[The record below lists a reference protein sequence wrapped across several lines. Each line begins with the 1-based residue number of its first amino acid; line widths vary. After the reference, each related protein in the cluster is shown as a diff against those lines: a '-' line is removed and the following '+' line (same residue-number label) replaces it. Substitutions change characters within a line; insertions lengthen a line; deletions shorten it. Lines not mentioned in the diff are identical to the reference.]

1 MLQIQ
6 ASTLKILFICEV
18 TFKMVVSSGKASD
31 AAERSLAVHYANYK
45 EDIVLK
51 KNLDILNRTEKNI
64 VHSVQIDQKILYKRF
79 QDKLHRSKLAY
90 ARMYGDKEKE
100 RELRA
105 KNLRSLNINVG
116 DSEQDYEFLKKI
128 QPNKG
133 TKPKKTS
140 RVKINIDAV
149 IDDVF
154 DEEAPRLRSRSMS
167 EGSMTPLP
175 VTTHAHPITTRP
187 SSAKY
192 GRNDQRTQ
200 CFPVTALSA
209 KGNTPDKNLL
219 KVPTIDT
226 RPRTCSPKLSGPRS
240 RRNSSV
246 TTKNGNKSPRRSTNL
261 FEHDEHV
268 DHVEMRLRELKTL
281 DFTDK
286 IGNFCESLEDYKSDK
301 NGNIDYYTMRVE
313 ASPKVQNLIDIPGTP
328 DEQYQK
334 HFGNLTVK
342 SLTMKKLNFDFS
354 KSDSSQSHLFTP
366 DASAML
372 RYESSEDSDSD
383 SD

>member
-1 MLQIQ
+1 
-6 ASTLKILFICEV
+6 
-18 TFKMVVSSGKASD
+18 MVVSSGKASD
-31 AAERSLAVHYANYK
+31 AAERSLTVHYANYK

-64 VHSVQIDQKILYKRF
+64 VHRVQIDQKILYKRF

-128 QPNKG
+128 QPNEG
-133 TKPKKTS
+133 AKPKKTS
-140 RVKINIDAV
+140 KVKINIDAV
-149 IDDVF
+149 IEDVF
-154 DEEAPRLRSRSMS
+154 DEKTPRLRSRSLS
-167 EGSMTPLP
+167 EGSTTPLT
-175 VTTHAHPITTRP
+175 VATHAHVIATRP

-192 GRNDQRTQ
+192 GRNDERTQ
-200 CFPVTALSA
+200 CFPVTAMSA
-209 KGNTPDKNLL
+209 VDKKNGNVPHKNLL

-226 RPRTCSPKLSGPRS
+226 RPRTCSPKLPGPRS

-246 TTKNGNKSPRRSTNL
+246 ATKNGNKSPRRSTNL
-261 FEHDEHV
+261 FEHEEHV
-268 DHVEMRLRELKTL
+268 DFVEMRLNELKTL
-281 DFTDK
+281 DYTGK
-286 IGNFCESLEDYKSDK
+286 IGSFCESLEDYKSDN
-301 NGNIDYYTMRVE
+301 NGNTDYYTMRVE
-313 ASPKVQNLIDIPGTP
+313 ASPKVQSMIDIPGTP

-354 KSDSSQSHLFTP
+354 KSDSSQSHLYTP
-366 DASAML
+366 DATAML
-372 RYESSEDSDSD
+372 RYESSDESDSD